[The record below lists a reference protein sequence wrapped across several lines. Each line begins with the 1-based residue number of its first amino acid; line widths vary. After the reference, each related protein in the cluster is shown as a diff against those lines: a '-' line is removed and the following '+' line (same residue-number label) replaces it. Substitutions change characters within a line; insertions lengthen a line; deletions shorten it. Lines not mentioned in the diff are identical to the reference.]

1 MSDPQTEK
9 IEEIW
14 VNTAEATEIT
24 AYNYHSVRKLIQ
36 RFANQP
42 EDEREVKMRRRSTGW
57 EMWLPDLM
65 KYLDKPGRGPQPKR
79 KIPDEDT

>member
-1 MSDPQTEK
+1 MSDTELEK
-9 IEEIW
+9 IESQEIW

-24 AYNYHSVRKLIQ
+24 GYNYHSIRRLIQ

-42 EDEREVKMRRRSTGW
+42 EEKRDVKMRRRSTGW

-65 KYLDKPGRGPQPKR
+65 AYVAKPRPGPQIKS
-79 KIPDEDT
+79 KKED